1 MSARLVV
8 FLVLLLPTFVGITGF
23 VGHRAGEAAGLS
35 RRGRWGVASAIWL
48 ALLTPIALRVTHLLE
63 EGFAAAMLGF
73 GVAFTCL
80 LALPW
85 ILLVDLGSALER
97 RRRTRREATA
107 QTRAEPSQTEPLPA
121 AQGHEPA
128 EVEERERDPSL
139 AKTPSR
145 LEPGA
150 VLTRREAIRRTG
162 VGVSLAIGGGSTAYG
177 MTFGRHDYA
186 LEEQAFRLARLP
198 RTLEGYTI
206 AQLSDVHV
214 GAFVGDAELRAAEAL
229 LRRARPDLIVLTG
242 DLIDHD
248 VRYTPRLGAFVRRL
262 AELGAR
268 DGVVAIPGNHDY
280 YAGIEDVLETL
291 RDAGAR
297 VLRNDGVLVPDGERA
312 SAAEVT
318 RGFSLLGVDDVW
330 ARRYGEVGGADLP
343 RTLAFARPETARVLL
358 CHNPELFPEAAGQ
371 VDLQLSGHTHGGQVT
386 YLVRPAD
393 LFLRH
398 GFVMGRY
405 ERDGS
410 QLYVNRGFG
419 TAGPPIRIATPP
431 EVTKIVL
438 SAR

>member
-1 MSARLVV
+1 M
-8 FLVLLLPTFVGITGF
+8 
-23 VGHRAGEAAGLS
+23 
-35 RRGRWGVASAIWL
+35 ASAIWL
-48 ALLTPIALRVTHLLE
+48 ALLTPIALRVMHLLE

-85 ILLVDLGSALER
+85 ILLVDLGSAIER
-97 RRRTRREATA
+97 RRRARRETRTRMPA
-107 QTRAEPSQTEPLPA
+107 QPVPVDPVLA
-121 AQGHEPA
+121 ASGHEPA
-128 EVEERERDPSL
+128 QVDARERDPSL
-139 AKTPSR
+139 AKAGHD
-145 LEPGA
+145 EPI
-150 VLTRREAIRRTG
+150 VLTRREAIRRAS

-198 RTLEGYTI
+198 RTLDGYTI
-206 AQLSDVHV
+206 AQISDVHV

-229 LRRARPDLIVLTG
+229 LRCVRPDLIVLTG

-248 VRYTPRLGAFVRRL
+248 VRYTPCLGAFVRRL

-268 DGVVAIPGNHDY
+268 DGVVAIAGNHDY
-280 YAGIEDVLETL
+280 YAGVEDVLETL
-291 RDAGAR
+291 REAGAR
-297 VLRNDGVLVPDGERA
+297 VLRNDGLLVPDGERA

-330 ARRYGEVGGADLP
+330 ARRYGEEGGTDLP
-343 RTLAFARPETARVLL
+343 RTLGFARPETARVLL

-438 SAR
+438 TAR